1 MPAVPLA
8 RKLSESLAD
17 EAHMWKPKGISVR
30 GLAGRV
36 WAEIKKDDVFGNAAK
51 LSYYF
56 LLALFPLLIFLTSV
70 IGLVVGSGTGIRH
83 AMFNYLSRVMPGSAF
98 QLIDATI
105 REINNASGGGKLSF
119 GLLAALWAASHGM
132 GAITQALNTAYDVKE
147 TRPWWKQRAV
157 AVGLTVVLAV
167 LIILALAI
175 VFGGGKLVDHFTVSY
190 GLSAGFSIT
199 WKILQW
205 PVALAFMLLA
215 FALIYYFA
223 PDLYD
228 QDWKWITPGSVL
240 GVSLWLLASF
250 AFKAYLHFFDSYS
263 KTYGSLGAVIVL
275 MLWLYLTG
283 LAILIGGELNS
294 EIENVAARKG
304 AADAK
309 RKGTKHPRS
318 NQRKAPLRKGES
330 YG

>member
-1 MPAVPLA
+1 
-8 RKLSESLAD
+8 
-17 EAHMWKPKGISVR
+17 MWKSKGIDVR
-30 GLAGRV
+30 GLARRV
-36 WAEIKKDDVFGNAAK
+36 WAEITGDDVFGDAAK

-56 LLALFPLLIFLTSV
+56 LLALFPLLIFLTSI

-83 AMFNYLSRVMPGSAF
+83 AMINYLSQVMPGSAF
-98 QLIDATI
+98 QLSNATI
-105 REINNASGGGKLSF
+105 WEINNSSGAGKLSF
-119 GLLAALWAASHGM
+119 GLLAALWAASNGM

-147 TRPWWKQRAV
+147 TRPWWKQRLV
-157 AVGLTVVLAV
+157 AVGLTVALAV
-167 LIILALAI
+167 LIMLALGI
-175 VFGGGKLVDHFTVSY
+175 VFGGGRLVDHFVVSY
-190 GLSAGFSIT
+190 GLPSGFSIT

-223 PDLYD
+223 PDLAD

-240 GVSLWLLASF
+240 GVGLWLLASF
-250 AFKAYLHFFDSYS
+250 AFKGYLHFFDSYS

-283 LAILIGGELNS
+283 LSILIGGEVNS
-294 EIENVAARKG
+294 EIENLAAKKG

-309 RKGTKHPRS
+309 RKGVKHPRS
-318 NQRKAPLRKGES
+318 NQRKAA
-330 YG
+330 